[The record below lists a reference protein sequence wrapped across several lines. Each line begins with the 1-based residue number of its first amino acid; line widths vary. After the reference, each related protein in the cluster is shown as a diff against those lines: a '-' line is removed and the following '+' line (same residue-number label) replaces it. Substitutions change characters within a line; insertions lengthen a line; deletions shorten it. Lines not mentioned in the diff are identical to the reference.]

1 MNDKLKYIPEI
12 DGLRAI
18 AVILVVFYHLKIP
31 FFSGGFLGVDIF
43 FVISG
48 YLITKIIYHNYDNK
62 NFNFFNFLIKRIKR
76 LFPALLFILLIVVSF
91 GYLIL
96 SPVDY
101 VKVVKSAI
109 SSFFFISNFYYW
121 SESNYFDQINEFK
134 SLVHTWSL
142 GIEMSFYLIIPFI
155 ILFFKKLNKKTILS
169 IIISFLILTTI
180 VCLYINSK
188 GPVIENNSLGG
199 IFFGKYISDTLFYL
213 IPFRL
218 YEFFFG
224 VILFYLP
231 KQNFNKF
238 IKQIFFILGLVLI
251 FISLVIIK
259 PNLELQII
267 FTIPCLIGSAII
279 IHFRDAEHFNFIL
292 KNRISVFIGLI
303 SYSLYLI
310 HWPIITLYKY
320 IKVDKLI
327 LSEKLIILAIS
338 ILLSFVSLKIIEKPF
353 RSELKKIKIL
363 ILTFLSIIFLSLSSI
378 TILNEGFVDRLT
390 YEQKKILTNEKKLI
404 QPCEKIFSKN
414 KNIKEKICLN
424 GNEND
429 LDILM
434 LGDSNNMM
442 WFEPFKN
449 LSEKKSLNVVAYKH
463 ICENFP
469 NESIKY
475 CNEIRTDAK
484 ILIVGHTWFRYQET
498 STLDEQ
504 AVNWI
509 NNIKEIKKNKNLSG
523 IRKILIFGQIPFLK
537 SDNLNYQSCYLKPKN
552 FSDNR
557 KCDLFYEK
565 QLANEKFFNDTKIL
579 NDKLNIYGKE
589 LIAQDFEFLFIDP
602 IKTLCKNNTCKQ
614 IHNSK
619 VLFRNNNHLSNY
631 GSQYVYDQNKD
642 IIENF
647 LFPNNL

>member
-1 MNDKLKYIPEI
+1 MKDKLKYIPEI

-31 FFSGGFLGVDIF
+31 FFDGGFLGVDIF

-48 YLITKIIYHNYDNK
+48 YLITKIIYHNYAN
-62 NFNFFNFLIKRIKR
+62 NSFNFFDFLNKRIKR
-76 LFPALLFILLIVVSF
+76 LFPALLFVLLIVVSL

-96 SPVDY
+96 SPFDY
-101 VKVVKSAI
+101 VKVAKSAI

-155 ILFFKKLNKKTILS
+155 IFFFKKLNKKIIFL
-169 IIISFLILTTI
+169 IIISFLILTTFL
-180 VCLYINSK
+180 CLYINSK

-231 KQNFNKF
+231 KQNFNKLN
-238 IKQIFFILGLVLI
+238 KQIFFIIGLVLI
-251 FISLVIIK
+251 LISLIIIK

-267 FTIPCLIGSAII
+267 YTIPCLIGSAII
-279 IHFRDAEHFNFIL
+279 IYFRDAEYLNIIL
-292 KNRISVFIGLI
+292 KNRISVFLGLI

-327 LSEKLIILAIS
+327 LSEKLLILIVS
-338 ILLSFVSLKIIEKPF
+338 IVLSFISLKIIEKPF
-353 RSELKKIKIL
+353 RSEQKKIKIL
-363 ILTFLSIIFLSLSSI
+363 ILTFLSIIFLSLSSV
-378 TILNEGFVDRLT
+378 TILNGGFINRLT
-390 YEQKKILTNEKKLI
+390 YEQKQILTNEKKLN
-404 QPCEKIFSKN
+404 QPCKKIFSKSE
-414 KNIKEKICLN
+414 NIKEKICLN
-424 GNEND
+424 GNENN

-442 WFEPFKN
+442 WFEPFKK
-449 LSEKKSLNVVAYKH
+449 LSEKKSLNVAAYKH
-463 ICENFP
+463 ICKNFP

-475 CNEIRTDAK
+475 CNEIRTTAD
-484 ILIVGHTWFRYQET
+484 ILIVGHTWFRYQEK
-498 STLDEQ
+498 SSLDDQ
-504 AVNWI
+504 ALNWVKNI
-509 NNIKEIKKNKNLSG
+509 NDIKFNENFKNLK
-523 IRKILIFGQIPFLK
+523 KILIFGQIPFLK
-537 SDNLNYQSCYLKPKN
+537 SDNLNYQSCYLKPQKLSNNKN
-552 FSDNR
+552 
-557 KCDLFYEK
+557 CDIFYEK
-565 QLANEKFFNDTKIL
+565 QLANEKFYNRTKIL
-579 NDKLNIYGKE
+579 NDKIKLYGEKILSE
-589 LIAQDFEFLFIDP
+589 NFEFIFIDP
-602 IKTLCKNNTCKQ
+602 IKTLCRDDFCKQ
-614 IHNSK
+614 INDNK

-631 GSQYVYDQNKD
+631 GSQYVFNQNKTKILD
-642 IIENF
+642 F
-647 LFPNNL
+647 LLRK